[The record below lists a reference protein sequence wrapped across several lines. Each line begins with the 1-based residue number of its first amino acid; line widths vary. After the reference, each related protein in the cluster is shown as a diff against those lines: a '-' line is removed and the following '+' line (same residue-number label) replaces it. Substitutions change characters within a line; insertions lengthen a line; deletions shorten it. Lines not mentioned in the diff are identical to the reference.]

1 MTRAEACTEGH
12 ALSEHFQQPFM
23 KLSIQNILTM
33 LLDAFENL
41 SDQMEEKTR
50 RSAWSKFL
58 ERTVF
63 HYI

>member
-1 MTRAEACTEGH
+1 
-12 ALSEHFQQPFM
+12 M